1 MPIEPTDGTVERLSL
16 ADLLPCLAAIGRAME
31 GDFDPR
37 RFLDDL
43 SAQLLPLIPH
53 DRLGLLYLDDDGHTF
68 SVFAEHATPG
78 LLPGTDRYT
87 TDFDRELRFITTD
100 TPVSGVFAGET
111 LRVDDCAAD
120 PRFGAARRSD
130 GSSATTD
137 LRSIL
142 AVPLCSG
149 DRRIGALLAGA
160 LAPALYQEGDLA
172 GLRQM
177 GRLIGPFIE
186 QIALFH
192 RERRRRRRLQA
203 LERITRTLGA
213 SLDVRDIFSRL
224 ADAVRPVLNFDSMG
238 VALFTASGRDIERFA
253 DVNDLPAP
261 VDFPIRLALGDSA
274 FGPRLQAGET
284 VLIRDAPAEL
294 EPSYAADRIL
304 IESGV
309 RSAIV
314 VPLLFGEQAGGVI
327 HFGKGHPYWFD
338 RADVEV
344 ATAVAA
350 QVVLALQHQRLA
362 EEQRRL
368 AAVEGRARRLEARLA
383 SIGNELGARYAFDH
397 IVGRSPALKQVLA
410 RAAKVA
416 STEATVLLTGE
427 SGTGKELVA
436 RAIHHAS
443 PRVEGPFVALNCAA
457 LPETLLES
465 ELFGHERG
473 AFTGADRQKPGRF
486 ELAAGGTLFLDEV
499 GELAPSVQA
508 KLLRVLQEREFQ
520 RLGGTVNLRADVRLI
535 AATNRDLNREME
547 AGRFR
552 TDLYYRLNVFSVHL
566 PPLCERGDDVLLL
579 AGHFVRTLGVQMGKG
594 DLTLSRDAREALL
607 GHTWPG
613 NIRELQNAVEHA
625 LILSEGALLTAAQ
638 LGIRAQRA
646 ASSRSGAAQTPRT
659 SALMDLSPDRERQV
673 VMETLERV
681 GGNKSSAAALLGIS
695 RFQLYN
701 RLKRYSLDSTP

>member
-1 MPIEPTDGTVERLSL
+1 MPIESTNGTAERLPL
-16 ADLLPCLAAIGRAME
+16 ADLLPCLAAIGRALE

-43 SAQLLPLIPH
+43 SAQLRPLIPH
-53 DRLGLLYLDDDGHTF
+53 DRIGLLYLDDDGHTF

-87 TDFDRELRFITTD
+87 TDFDRELRFLTTG
-100 TPVSGVFAGET
+100 TPVSGVFAGEA

-120 PRFGAARRSD
+120 PRFSAAPRSD

-149 DRRIGALLAGA
+149 NRRIGAFLAGA
-160 LAPALYQEGDLA
+160 LAPALYQEGDLT
-172 GLRQM
+172 GLRQV

-186 QIALFH
+186 QIVLFH

-213 SLDVRDIFSRL
+213 SLEVRDIFSRL
-224 ADAVRPVLNFDSMG
+224 ADAVRPVLSFDSMG

-261 VDFPIRLALGDSA
+261 VDFPIRLALEDSIL
-274 FGPRLQAGET
+274 GPRLKAGET
-284 VLIRDAPAEL
+284 VLILDAPAEL
-294 EPSYAADRIL
+294 DRSYSADRIQ
-304 IESGV
+304 IESGM
-309 RSAIV
+309 RSAII
-314 VPLLFGEQAGGVI
+314 VPLLFGEQVGGVI
-327 HFGKGHPYWFD
+327 HFGKGRPYWFD

-344 ATAVAA
+344 GAAIAV

-368 AAVEGRARRLEARLA
+368 AAVEGRAHRLEARLA
-383 SIGNELGARYAFDH
+383 SMRTELGARYAFDH

-410 RAAKVA
+410 SAAKVA

-457 LPETLLES
+457 LSETLLES

-499 GELAPSVQA
+499 AEMSPAVQA
-508 KLLRVLQEREFQ
+508 KVLRVLQEREFQ
-520 RLGGTVNLRADVRLI
+520 RLGGTVSLRADVRLI
-535 AATNRDLNREME
+535 AATNRDLDREME

-552 TDLYYRLNVFSVHL
+552 TDLYYRLDVFSVHL
-566 PPLCERGDDVLLL
+566 PPLRERGDDVLLL
-579 AGHFVRTLGVQMGKG
+579 ADHFVRTLGAQMGKG
-594 DLTLSRDAREALL
+594 DLTLSRDARQALL

-638 LGIRAQRA
+638 LGIRAQPA
-646 ASSRSGAAQTPRT
+646 ASSRPGAAQAPGA
-659 SALMDLSPDRERQV
+659 SALRDLTPDRERQV
-673 VMETLERV
+673 IMETLERT
-681 GGNKSSAAALLGIS
+681 GGNKSNAAALLGIS

-701 RLKRYSLDSTP
+701 RLKRYRLDSTP